1 MTTTPFYERK
11 SYVLS
16 PSEFEELFKNN
27 EEINKIAEGICP
39 VFHEDW
45 KSNLI
50 LEKGKDYQH
59 FRPCKDDDLSKKII
73 EDFKFRKYNGQFA
86 DAKSSDGKSLYKFE
100 VVSGKEVGKL
110 DLIRV
115 PFENLP
121 QNWQKANFD
130 AALFAVALIKKYFS
144 KYDHFSFQS
153 FEALSS
159 DVHEFWVSK
168 NGYPGQ
174 KASLMLPYALL
185 PVETF
190 QNNEKDKDRKHI
202 ILTTTELTNQSNV
215 LKRNRDIVLRAI
227 ETVFVSQSCP
237 TGLKERFMKEIEA
250 LKYEIAER
258 NAFDFGM
265 HQMLKSRVKNCLNNA
280 IESKN
285 LKPEGLTLDVFEKVL
300 CVPYYEEWKT
310 FHSAKLLNKNLDV
323 GFDEIVVN
331 NEDFNA
337 KQFVREQVSSIL
349 TELAEN
355 GEINR
360 EFATKSQELFQNEI
374 PVKNKQDF
382 ANFKSSVQE

>member
-11 SYVLS
+11 FYVLS
-16 PSEFEELFKNN
+16 PNEFEELIKDN
-27 EEINKIAEGICP
+27 EELKRIAEAICP

-59 FRPCKDDDLSKKII
+59 FRPCKDDELSQKIV

-86 DAKSSDGKSLYKFE
+86 DAKSSDGKPLYKVE
-100 VVSGKEVGKL
+100 IVSGKEIGKL

-121 QNWQKANFD
+121 QNWQNTNLD

-144 KYDHFSFQS
+144 KYDHFSFKS

-159 DVHEFWVSK
+159 DIHEFWVSK

-185 PVETF
+185 PVEKF
-190 QNNEKDKDRKHI
+190 QNNEKDKDRNHI
-202 ILTTTELTNQSNV
+202 ILITTELTNQSNV
-215 LKRNRDIVLRAI
+215 LKRNRDILLRAI
-227 ETVFVSQSCP
+227 ETVFASQSCP
-237 TGLKERFMKEIEA
+237 TGLKERYIKEIEA

-265 HQMLKSRVKNCLNNA
+265 RHMLKSRVKNCLNNA

-285 LKPEGLTLDVFEKVL
+285 LKPEEFTLDVFEKVL
-300 CVPYYEEWKT
+300 CAPYYEEWKT
-310 FHSAKLLNKNLDV
+310 FHSAKVLNKNLDV

-331 NEDFNA
+331 NEEFNA

-349 TELAEN
+349 TDLAKN

-360 EFATKSQELFQNEI
+360 EFATKSQELFQSEI
-374 PVKNKQDF
+374 PMQNKRDF
-382 ANFKSSVQE
+382 SNFKSSIQE